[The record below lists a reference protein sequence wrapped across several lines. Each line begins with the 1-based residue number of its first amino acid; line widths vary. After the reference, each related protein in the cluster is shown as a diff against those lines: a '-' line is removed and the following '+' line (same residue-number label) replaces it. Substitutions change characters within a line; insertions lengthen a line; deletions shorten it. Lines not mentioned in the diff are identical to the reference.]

1 MVVME
6 VDKSKETLL
15 WEQLL
20 NEFRHWQRAWDLK
33 EQGKMIGGA
42 ISSAQFIKELK
53 SKYYLDLMRHAKV

>member
-1 MVVME
+1 M
-6 VDKSKETLL
+6 

-42 ISSAQFIKELK
+42 ITSAQFIKELK
-53 SKYYLDLMRHAKV
+53 SKYYLDLMRHAKI